1 MPALRL
7 TADWLVPVI
16 APPIPGGAILIGEDG
31 RVQAAGAA
39 AEVPHPRGV
48 PELRFVNAVLMP
60 GLVNVHT
67 HLELTGMAGR
77 AEEQDFVAWI
87 GTIRR
92 LKGERTPPDFVAAA
106 REGLRACWAA
116 GVTTVADTGDSGAAL
131 VALAEMGGSGIA
143 YQEVF
148 GPHPDQLRDEL
159 ATLRARVDA
168 RVQLQTPRALLG
180 VSPHAP
186 YTVSGALYRATAELA
201 RSAGLP
207 IAVHIAESAA
217 ESALLADGTG
227 GFGDAWRRRGIPLP
241 EAGRTPVGW
250 LAEHGVLS
258 PRTLCIHAVRL
269 SASDI
274 ELLRSSGAA
283 VAHCPSS
290 NRRHG
295 HGDAPVRALLDAG
308 IPVGVGTDSE
318 ASVGP
323 LDLLAEARIAREL
336 GSLGAREAL
345 GLATAG
351 AAAALGLAD
360 EVGSLLPGRWGDVTA
375 IALPP
380 GLPRDVAASVEEA
393 VLASGPAD
401 VVGTWIGGR
410 RAWAA
415 PGVTTR

>member
-1 MPALRL
+1 MPSLRL

-31 RVQAAGAA
+31 RVQAAGAT
-39 AEVPHPRGV
+39 AEVPHPPGV
-48 PELRFVNAVLMP
+48 PELRLANTALMP
-60 GLVNVHT
+60 GMVNAHT
-67 HLELTGMAGR
+67 HLELTGMGGR
-77 AEEQDFVAWI
+77 AEEPDFVAWI

-92 LKGERTPPDFVAAA
+92 LKAERTPAEFLAAA
-106 REGLRACWAA
+106 RDGLRACWAA

-131 VALAEMGGSGIA
+131 MALAELGGSGIA

-148 GPHPDQLRDEL
+148 GPHPDQLRDEF
-159 ATLRARVDA
+159 ATLCARVDA
-168 RVQLQTPRALLG
+168 QLPIQTARARLG

-186 YTVSGALYRATAELA
+186 YTVSGALCRATAELA
-201 RSAGLP
+201 RSRNLP
-207 IAVHIAESAA
+207 LAVHIAESAA

-241 EAGRTPVGW
+241 AEGRTPVGW
-250 LAEHGVLS
+250 LAEHGALG

-269 SASDI
+269 GEADVESIRSA
-274 ELLRSSGAA
+274 GAA
-283 VAHCPSS
+283 VAHCPVS

-295 HGDAPVRALLDAG
+295 HGDAPLRALLAVG
-308 IPVGVGTDSE
+308 IAVGVGTDSE
-318 ASVGP
+318 ASVGA

-336 GSLGAREAL
+336 ASLDAREAL
-345 GLATAG
+345 HLATAG
-351 AAAALGLAD
+351 AAVALGLAE
-360 EVGSLLPGRWGDVTA
+360 EVGALTPGRWGDVAA
-375 IALPP
+375 IGLPP
-380 GLPRDVAASVEEA
+380 GFRGDDVASAEEA

-415 PGVTTR
+415 PGVTNR